1 MLRRFCCK
9 QKEELVD
16 MSSETF
22 ESKASKAGLSRF
34 EGGGRWP
41 KMKVELQ
48 AEASNLNIDDLCPE
62 TSGRLWRLS
71 SGQ

>member
-1 MLRRFCCK
+1 MVLRRFCCK

-34 EGGGRWP
+34 GRDSQGRDLLSVHMP
-41 KMKVELQ
+41 RELVP
-48 AEASNLNIDDLCPE
+48 STL
-62 TSGRLWRLS
+62 
-71 SGQ
+71 